1 VSLSSVFRLSSV
13 VYSRVRVRVRV
24 IVIVRVRVRP
34 VVVVATAVFVGVRQ
48 LRQEAARDCCP
59 GNDV

>member
-1 VSLSSVFRLSSV
+1 MSLSSVFRSSSV
-13 VYSRVRVRVRV
+13 VYSRVRVRV